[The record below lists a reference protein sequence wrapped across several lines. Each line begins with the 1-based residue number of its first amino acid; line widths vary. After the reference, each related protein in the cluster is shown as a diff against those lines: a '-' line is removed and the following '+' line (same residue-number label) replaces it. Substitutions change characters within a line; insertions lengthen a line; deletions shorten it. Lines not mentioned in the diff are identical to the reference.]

1 MHITSEIIKLLNTC
15 KCAIPNKK
23 KELFALLEKS
33 AQYDPLKKKV
43 RELERELRNYKK
55 KVDGVSIPNSRSTS
69 VVSEVE
75 NRQSKAGRT
84 ESINSSRT
92 FSVAAVEK

>member
-43 RELERELRNYKK
+43 RELERELRNYKRK
-55 KVDGVSIPNSRSTS
+55 GDGDSIRDSRLGS
-69 VVSEVE
+69 VLSEAE
-75 NRQSKAGRT
+75 YRQSNSDRA
-84 ESINSSRT
+84 ESMNSSRT
-92 FSVAAVEK
+92 FS